1 MGEHCPWLYNNTDTT
16 DVQMVKVT
24 LMESSQYG
32 SIQCEFIMGSKATG
46 CIVVLTSEQGREDY
60 CLIRNTTTNS
70 ATLRVT
76 LRHVVSSY
84 LEVEAFDI
92 EFDDSNGSLAVP
104 GVFNFHVRP
113 EVTGKIITTIVYLLL
128 ISPF

>member
-1 MGEHCPWLYNNTDTT
+1 MGEHGSWLYNNTDTT

-24 LMESSQYG
+24 LMEGSQYA

-46 CIVVLTSEQGREDY
+46 CTVVLTSEQGREDY
-60 CLIRNTTTNS
+60 CLIRNATTNS

-76 LRHVVSSY
+76 LRYVVSSY

-92 EFDDSNGSLAVP
+92 EFDDSNGSLAIP
-104 GVFNFHVRP
+104 GVFDFHFQP
-113 EVTGKIITTIVYLLL
+113 EITGKLITTIIYLLL